1 MDRYHGIINP
11 SKIEWDPIPK
21 ENPGPRF
28 GCVFEQKKRYSGFF
42 FFGGVIFGRSCR
54 SVFFL
59 EFSANFD
66 VEDWKMTL
74 EELRL
79 GYSNLWDQ
87 TWNFSK
93 RSVETGKLQHSHS
106 AVSLFP
112 SIFIT
117 TSLAASC
124 FHWV

>member
-1 MDRYHGIINP
+1 MRFRAK
-11 SKIEWDPIPK
+11 KIL
-21 ENPGPRF
+21 RF
-28 GCVFEQKKRYSGFF
+28 FS
-42 FFGGVIFGRSCR
+42 GVIFGRSCR
-54 SVFFL
+54 SDFL

-112 SIFIT
+112 SIFST

-124 FHWV
+124 FSEQIHVDIPKEDVGMTGH

>member
-1 MDRYHGIINP
+1 MDRYHK
-11 SKIEWDPIPK
+11 SYRIPK
-21 ENPGPRF
+21 KTPDQALNAM
-28 GCVFEQKKRYSGFF
+28 EQKRYSGFF
-42 FFGGVIFGRSCR
+42 RGLFFGRSCR
-54 SVFFL
+54 SDFL

-93 RSVETGKLQHSHS
+93 QSVETGKLQHSHS

>member
-1 MDRYHGIINP
+1 MGPNP
-11 SKIEWDPIPK
+11 KK
-21 ENPGPRF
+21 KPGPSFECHGTKKILRF
-28 GCVFEQKKRYSGFF
+28 FS
-42 FFGGVIFGRSCR
+42 GVIFGRSCR
-54 SVFFL
+54 TDFL

-93 RSVETGKLQHSHS
+93 QSVETGKLQHS

-117 TSLAASC
+117 TSLAASR
-124 FHWV
+124 FSQHRR